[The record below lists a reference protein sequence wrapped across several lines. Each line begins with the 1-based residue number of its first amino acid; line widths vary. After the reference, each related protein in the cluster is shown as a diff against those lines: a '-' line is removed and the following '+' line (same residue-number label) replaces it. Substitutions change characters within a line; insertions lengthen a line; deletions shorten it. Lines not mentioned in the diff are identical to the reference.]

1 MYLEF
6 RDDLPWLQQVWAEE
20 EGVNL
25 WLRRTHF
32 MLTLIMAE
40 RGLAIVVGK
49 RVIFREIV
57 LEAVTPLVGV
67 EGVPPQVVV
76 TETVEIDQL
85 QFIKSSI
92 APITKKMM
100 LEDVILTIVG
110 F

>member
-1 MYLEF
+1 
-6 RDDLPWLQQVWAEE
+6 
-20 EGVNL
+20 
-25 WLRRTHF
+25 

-85 QFIKSSI
+85 QFIESSI
-92 APITKKMM
+92 VHITKMM
-100 LEDVILTIVG
+100 QTLIVIRMNAGL
-110 F
+110 